1 MNYNILVVDDET
13 DLFDLFKR
21 RFRNEINKGSLS
33 FDFAENGLLAL
44 DILKQKKIHLV
55 FTDIR
60 MPVMD
65 GLTLL
70 FKINEL
76 QLEMKTIVV
85 SAYDDMSNIRSAMN
99 NEAFDFLVKP
109 ISFEDL
115 RITLEKSLRAYN
127 NYVDGLETRKKL
139 VEAVKEKEAAVLKER
154 LRISRDLHDDIGATL
169 SSISM
174 CAQTAQYHLSNSD
187 LTKTGEFLQRI
198 NTDAHDMVS
207 GMSDMVWLI
216 NPGNDT
222 MEKLFDRVRLYAS
235 SILSAKGILFI
246 SDDELHFN
254 KISLLIDER
263 RNVYLILKEFINNAA
278 KYSNCKEVKLQIERT
293 NNEIALKISDN
304 GIGFHPSVIET
315 ETGNGLKNMKQRAR
329 EINARFN
336 LKSDNGLGTQLELA
350 LPEK

>member
-21 RFRNEINKGSLS
+21 RFRNEINEGSLS

-139 VEAVKEKEAAVLKER
+139 VEAVKEKEAAILRER
-154 LRISRDLHDDIGATL
+154 LRISRDLHDDIGASL
-169 SSISM
+169 SGISIS
-174 CAQTAQYHLSNSD
+174 ADTAQKKLAENKMEDVSA
-187 LTKTGEFLQRI
+187 FLKRI
-198 NTDAHDMVS
+198 NADAQDMVTS
-207 GMSDMVWLI
+207 MSEMVWLI
-216 NPGNDT
+216 NPKNDS
-222 MEKLFDRVRLYAS
+222 MEKLFDRIRSYAAS
-235 SILSAKGILFI
+235 VLPAKNILF
-246 SDDELHFN
+246 DFNDEV
-254 KISLLIDER
+254 SLNPLVLSIESR
-263 RNVYLILKEFINNAA
+263 KNIYHILKEAINNAV
-278 KYSNCKEVKLQIERT
+278 KYSECTQVKLVLQKSK
-293 NNEIALKISDN
+293 NKVDFVLSDN
-304 GIGFHPSVIET
+304 GNGFDKSRINL
-315 ETGNGLKNMKQRAR
+315 GNGLKNMQQRAD
-329 EINARFN
+329 EINSIFAIESN
-336 LKSDNGLGTQLELA
+336 AKGTTIKLTVA
-350 LPEK
+350 FT